1 MPARILVIEDN
12 PTNLELLSYLLTSFG
27 HKVIAAGDGE
37 SGLEM
42 ARQEKPELVI
52 CDVQMPG
59 MDGYQVAKEFK
70 QDAALHKI
78 PLIAVT
84 AYAMVGDRERLVA
97 VGFDGY
103 MSKPID
109 PGKFVVEI
117 QKFLSPE
124 QQSVQPVVPETL
136 TQTVPR
142 LNNAEATA
150 TLLVIDD
157 SEVNLNLMRTLFEPA
172 GYRVFTAADPHQ
184 ALALAQQH
192 RPDLIISDVH
202 LAYHSGYEVPTL
214 IRQDPELKSIP
225 CILISST
232 ERNAAASIRSGAE
245 MFILR
250 PIDPEQLLQEISR
263 CLQRVT

>member
-12 PTNLELLSYLLTSFG
+12 PTNLELLSYLLASFG
-27 HKVIAAGDGE
+27 HKVIAAGDGQ

-70 QDAALHKI
+70 QDAALRKI

-124 QQSVQPVVPETL
+124 QQSVQPVIPETL

-157 SEVNLNLMRTLFEPA
+157 SEVNLNEPFSSP
-172 GYRVFTAADPHQ
+172 RVIEYSPRQIPTKRLPLRNSTAQTSSSPMFIWPTTAAMKCPHSS
-184 ALALAQQH
+184 AK
-192 RPDLIISDVH
+192 
-202 LAYHSGYEVPTL
+202 TL
-214 IRQDPELKSIP
+214 S
-225 CILISST
+225 
-232 ERNAAASIRSGAE
+232 
-245 MFILR
+245 
-250 PIDPEQLLQEISR
+250 
-263 CLQRVT
+263 

>member
-1 MPARILVIEDN
+1 M
-12 PTNLELLSYLLTSFG
+12 
-27 HKVIAAGDGE
+27 
-37 SGLEM
+37 
-42 ARQEKPELVI
+42 
-52 CDVQMPG
+52 
-59 MDGYQVAKEFK
+59 
-70 QDAALHKI
+70 
-78 PLIAVT
+78 
-84 AYAMVGDRERLVA
+84 
-97 VGFDGY
+97 
-103 MSKPID
+103 
-109 PGKFVVEI
+109 
-117 QKFLSPE
+117 
-124 QQSVQPVVPETL
+124 
-136 TQTVPR
+136 PR

-172 GYRVFTAADPHQ
+172 GYRIFTAADPHE
-184 ALALAQQH
+184 ALAIAQQH

-202 LAYHSGYEVPTL
+202 LAHHSGYEVPTL